1 MVQYWANNWK
11 IELIRFVIEFLMMA
25 IIVVVGVRWFPES
38 LSTSELRPD
47 NAVLYDS
54 LQKIEKNLGVP
65 QR

>member
-38 LSTSELRPD
+38 LSTSELRRD

>member
-1 MVQYWANNWK
+1 MVLYWANNWK
-11 IELIRFVIEFLMMA
+11 IELIRFAIEFLMIA

-38 LSTSELRPD
+38 LSTSELRQD